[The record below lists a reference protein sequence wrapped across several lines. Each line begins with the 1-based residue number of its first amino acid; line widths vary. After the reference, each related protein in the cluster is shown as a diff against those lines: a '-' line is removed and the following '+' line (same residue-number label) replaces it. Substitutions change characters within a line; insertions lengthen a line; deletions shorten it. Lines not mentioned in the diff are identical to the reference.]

1 MPIFYLNTPEG
12 SPGLTGETAYITRY
26 LERQTEKAIL
36 LAIKRTSSAS
46 ERTLRYWFP
55 KSRILIDNKKPF
67 GEIDLDAA
75 KKIEI
80 PEWLY
85 DRREAV

>member
-1 MPIFYLNTPEG
+1 MPVFYLNKPDG
-12 SPGLTGETAYITRY
+12 SPGLTGGVAYITRS
-26 LERQTEKAIL
+26 LERQTEKAVL
-36 LAIKRTSSAS
+36 MAIKHTSSAG
-46 ERTLRYWFP
+46 ERTVRYWFP

-67 GEIDLDAA
+67 GEVDLGAA

-80 PEWLY
+80 PEWMY